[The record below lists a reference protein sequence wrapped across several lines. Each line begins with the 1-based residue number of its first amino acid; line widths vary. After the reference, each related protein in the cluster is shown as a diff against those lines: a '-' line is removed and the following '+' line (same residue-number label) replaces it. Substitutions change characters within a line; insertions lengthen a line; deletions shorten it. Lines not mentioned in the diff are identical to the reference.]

1 MDLKSNKVFILL
13 LPILMLSSCEERE
26 RPPFG
31 EPTDIQAFLQCKEA
45 VTHDLA
51 AEGSINFGNYSS
63 TAITSKQFITPK
75 NSELST
81 SFIVKGYVDY
91 TNKYGSLKRY
101 DYECHVT
108 RAEGEHWETDYLN
121 VYYEGF
127 SK

>member
-1 MDLKSNKVFILL
+1 MSQQIFKRFCNAKKPSLTTLQRKVQSTSAII
-13 LPILMLSSCEERE
+13 P
-26 RPPFG
+26 
-31 EPTDIQAFLQCKEA
+31 
-45 VTHDLA
+45 V
-51 AEGSINFGNYSS
+51 

-81 SFIVKGYVDY
+81 TFIVKGYVDY